1 MSNYILVFEAGLRAG
16 AQIPIAAKNTT
27 LGRSSDCDIPI
38 ADPALS
44 RVHCSF
50 ELKGAELWIK
60 DHQSANETLVNDL
73 AITETKLNPGDIIT
87 AGDSIIRVTVA
98 ASDSLASAEP
108 SLSTLPQP
116 AFGSDV
122 VIDLG
127 FDTPDTDTAKL
138 HQKNIVRPILWG
150 FTALLIF
157 FSCLWVIFT
166 MDSDKKSGKNQ
177 TVVAEKD
184 ASILIYYEKI
194 DASPSNIFRFELSL
208 ASDGLLVVKIDDLA
222 GGNRHIRKEK
232 KIDNEILSSLSR
244 NVMQSG
250 FFTLD
255 KEYTGLPSTPNTLSE
270 HYLVT
275 AIGKKFHSCRL
286 LNRTDEPAAFKTL
299 REKIET
305 FSKNEL
311 GIWAIQF
318 STEKLTE
325 LAQNAYDVARK
336 QYAER
341 DVKLGNRHE
350 AIRNYQES
358 LFYLDTVN
366 PKPIFY
372 DQLLQEM
379 EAAKIDLK
387 QQLQEQNFRADRA
400 INLADWPTAARE
412 LKIICELLPNR
423 ADEVHKT
430 AARKLLDVET
440 RIKKR

>member
-1 MSNYILVFEAGLRAG
+1 MSNYILIFEAGLNAG
-16 AQIPIAAKNTT
+16 SQIPITAENTT
-27 LGRSSDCDIPI
+27 LGRSSQCDIPI

-44 RVHCSF
+44 RVHCTF

-108 SLSTLPQP
+108 SASTLQP
-116 AFGSDV
+116 PAQGDV

-127 FDTPDTDTAKL
+127 FDSPDTASAAL

-157 FSCLWVIFT
+157 FTCLWVIF
-166 MDSDKKSGKNQ
+166 SIGPDKKKGQNQ
-177 TVVAEKD
+177 TTTVEKKQPF
-184 ASILIYYEKI
+184 LIYYEKV
-194 DASPSNIFRFELSL
+194 DASASNIFRFELSL
-208 ASDGLLVVKIDDLA
+208 DSAGLLVVKIDDLA

-232 KIDNEILSSLSR
+232 KIADTDTLANLSH

-250 FFTLD
+250 FFSLD
-255 KEYTGLPSTPNTLSE
+255 KEYSGLPSVPNTLSE
-270 HYLVT
+270 HYLVA

-286 LNRTDEPAAFKTL
+286 VNRSDEPEAFKTL

-325 LAQNAYDVARK
+325 LAQNAFDVAKK

-341 DVKLGNRHE
+341 DVKLGNRYE

-366 PKPIFY
+366 PKPTFY
-372 DQLLQEM
+372 DQIQQEL
-379 EAAKIDLK
+379 EAAKEDLK
-387 QQLQEQNFRADRA
+387 KQLQEQNFRADRA

-412 LKIICELLPNR
+412 LKIICELLPDR
-423 ADEVHKT
+423 TDEVHKT

>member
-1 MSNYILVFEAGLRAG
+1 MSNFILIFEAGLRAG
-16 AQIPIAAKNTT
+16 THIPIVAKNMT
-27 LGRSSDCDIPI
+27 LGRSSECDIPVS
-38 ADPALS
+38 DPALS
-44 RVHCSF
+44 RVHCTF

-60 DHQSANETLVNDL
+60 DHQSANQTLVNDL
-73 AITETKLNPGDIIT
+73 AITETKLNPGDILT

-108 SLSTLPQP
+108 ALSTLTPP
-116 AFGSDV
+116 ADGGGV

-127 FDTPDTDTAKL
+127 FDTPDPTTAAL

-150 FTALLIF
+150 FTAVLF
-157 FSCLWVIFT
+157 FSMCLWAIFT
-166 MDSDKKSGKNQ
+166 MDSDKKSAKKQ
-177 TVVAEKD
+177 TAVVEKE
-184 ASILIYYEKI
+184 ANVLIYYEKI
-194 DASPSNIFRFELSL
+194 DASSSNIFRFELSL

-232 KIDNEILSSLSR
+232 KIDHEILSSLSR

-250 FFTLD
+250 FFSLD

-286 LNRTDEPAAFKTL
+286 VNRSDEPEAFKTL

-318 STEKLTE
+318 STEKLIE
-325 LAQNAYDVARK
+325 LAQNAFDVARK

-341 DVKLGNRHE
+341 DVKLGNRYE
-350 AIRNYQES
+350 SIRNYQES

-366 PKPIFY
+366 PKPTFY
-372 DQLLQEM
+372 EQIQQEM
-379 EAAKIDLK
+379 ETAKTDLK

-412 LKIICELLPNR
+412 LKIICELLPDR
-423 ADEVHKT
+423 TDEVHKT

>member
-38 ADPALS
+38 TDPALS

-50 ELKGAELWIK
+50 ELKDAELWIK
-60 DHQSANETLVNDL
+60 DHQSANETLVNDV
-73 AITETKLNPGDIIT
+73 AVTETKLNPGDIIT

-108 SLSTLPQP
+108 ALSALPLP

-150 FTALLIF
+150 FTAVLF
-157 FSCLWVIFT
+157 FSTCLWAIFT
-166 MDSDKKSGKNQ
+166 MDSDKKNAKNQ
-177 TVVAEKD
+177 TTVVEKD
-184 ASILIYYEKI
+184 PNILIYYEKI

-208 ASDGLLVVKIDDLA
+208 ASDGVLVVKIDDLA

-232 KIDNEILSSLSR
+232 KIDKDILSSLSR

-250 FFTLD
+250 FFSLE
-255 KEYTGLPSTPNTLSE
+255 KEYTGLPSTPNTISE

-286 LNRTDEPAAFKTL
+286 LNRSDEPEAFKTL

-325 LAQNAYDVARK
+325 LAQNAFDVARK
-336 QYAER
+336 QYGER
-341 DVKLGNRHE
+341 DVKLGNRYD

-366 PKPIFY
+366 PKPAFY
-372 DQLLQEM
+372 DQLQQEM
-379 EAAKIDLK
+379 EAAKVDLK

-400 INLADWPTAARE
+400 INLADWSTAARE
-412 LKIICELLPNR
+412 LKIICELLPDR
-423 ADEVHKT
+423 ADEAHKT